1 MSTLSIIVYGIAI
14 VFTIVCVMVLKQT
27 VCQLQEVVSD
37 LDRDL
42 TVVEVV
48 LEEREKRAVEDLM
61 SARWLDPFGDVGMGI
76 GGAGVD

>member
-1 MSTLSIIVYGIAI
+1 MTTLSIIVYGIAI

-27 VCQLQEVVSD
+27 VCQLQEVVAD
-37 LDRDL
+37 LDHDL

-48 LEEREKRAVEDLM
+48 LDEREKRAVENSM
-61 SARWLDPFGDVGMGI
+61 SARWLDPFGDVEMGI

>member
-1 MSTLSIIVYGIAI
+1 MSTLTIIVYGIAL

-48 LEEREKRAVEDLM
+48 LEEREKRAVEGPM
-61 SARWLDPFGDVGMGI
+61 SARWLDPFGDVEMGI

>member
-1 MSTLSIIVYGIAI
+1 MTTLTIIVYGIAL
-14 VFTIVCVMVLKQT
+14 VFTIICVMILKQT
-27 VCQLQEVVSD
+27 VCQLQEVVAD

-48 LEEREKRAVEDLM
+48 LEEREKRAVEDTM
-61 SARWLDPFGDVGMGI
+61 SARWLDPFGDVEMGI

>member
-1 MSTLSIIVYGIAI
+1 MTTLTIIVYGIAI
-14 VFTIVCVMVLKQT
+14 VFTIICVMILKQT
-27 VCQLQEVVSD
+27 VCQLQEVVAD

-48 LEEREKRAVEDLM
+48 LDEREERAVEDTM
-61 SARWLDPFGDVGMGI
+61 SARWLEPFGDFGMGI

>member
-1 MSTLSIIVYGIAI
+1 MATLSIIVYGIAL
-14 VFTIVCVMVLKQT
+14 VFTIICVMILKQT
-27 VCQLQEVVSD
+27 VCQLQEVVAD

-48 LEEREKRAVEDLM
+48 LEEREKRAVEDSM
-61 SARWLDPFGDVGMGI
+61 SARWLEPFGDVEMGI

>member
-1 MSTLSIIVYGIAI
+1 MTTLSIIVYGIAI

-27 VCQLQEVVSD
+27 VCQLQEVVAD

-48 LEEREKRAVEDLM
+48 LDEREKRAVEDSM
-61 SARWLDPFGDVGMGI
+61 SARWLDPFGDVETGI